1 MRPIELTPIKR
12 LLMSQHQRLT
22 MKLLLI
28 FTTVFILCF
37 AASAQQENEKS
48 APITQEPEKKAEDA
62 NSTEPQASSEQPSEK
77 PTETVVDKTAEQTQ
91 APIEKP
97 LVIAEPI
104 SFLQQQ
110 QEDIKHYLE
119 PDIIKPMLV
128 GMKEHV
134 TLVEVNKTG
143 IAKGVMILLP
153 DWQQNATGSNALNF
167 LRLELPQQGWTT
179 ITIQP
184 PAKPENYPSHANE
197 RDKRIEE
204 NQKALTDY
212 QDDLGLLLKQID
224 EKAKEYPGVIVVI
237 SEGSNGAVLTNIYQK
252 QLVAMPTA
260 LILLSS
266 FLPTTEDNKTV
277 ASSITQLSIPVL
289 DLTLYRD
296 NRYVNPAAQLR
307 SDAVKQEMKPYY
319 RQKQLHNITPSYY
332 PNDLLIKEINGWLA
346 SIGW

>member
-1 MRPIELTPIKR
+1 MSLFQRRSINI
-12 LLMSQHQRLT
+12 LL
-22 MKLLLI
+22 
-28 FTTVFILCF
+28 VFSSVFMLCF
-37 AASAQQENEKS
+37 AALAQQENENS
-48 APITQEPEKKAEDA
+48 AAVSQEQTSE
-62 NSTEPQASSEQPSEK
+62 NSDSNKTEPQKTIEQSSQPL
-77 PTETVVDKTAEQTQ
+77 TDNGTEQTQ
-91 APIEKP
+91 ALINKP
-97 LVIAEPI
+97 AEIVEPI

-134 TLVEVNKTG
+134 ALIEVNKTG

-153 DWQQNATGSNALNF
+153 DWQKNATGSNALNF
-167 LRLELPQQGWTT
+167 LRQQLPQLGWTT

-184 PAKPENYPSHANE
+184 PAKPDNYPSNANE
-197 RDKRIEE
+197 RDKRIEN

-237 SEGSNGAVLTNIYQK
+237 SEGSNGALLNNIYQK
-252 QLVAMPTA
+252 QIVAMPAA

-266 FLPTTEDNKTV
+266 FLPTPEDNKTV

-289 DLTLYRD
+289 DLILYRD
-296 NRYVNPAAQLR
+296 NRHVKPAAQLR

-332 PNDLLIKEINGWLA
+332 PNDSLLKEINGWLA

>member
-1 MRPIELTPIKR
+1 MS
-12 LLMSQHQRLT
+12 LLERRSINI
-22 MKLLLI
+22 LLV
-28 FTTVFILCF
+28 FSSVFILCF
-37 AASAQQENEKS
+37 NALAQQENENPAAVS
-48 APITQEPEKKAEDA
+48 QEQTTENSDTKK
-62 NSTEPQASSEQPSEK
+62 TTPQKPVEQSSEK
-77 PTETVVDKTAEQTQ
+77 IAEQKTGQ
-91 APIEKP
+91 AQTIINKP
-97 LVIAEPI
+97 AEIAEPI

-110 QEDIKHYLE
+110 QQDIKHYLE
-119 PDIIKPMLV
+119 PDIIKPLLV

-134 TLVEVNKTG
+134 TLLEVNKTG

-153 DWQQNATGSNALNF
+153 DWQKNATGSNALNF
-167 LRLELPQQGWTT
+167 LRQQLPKQGWTT
-179 ITIQP
+179 MTIQP
-184 PAKPENYPSHANE
+184 PAKPDNYPSNASE
-197 RDKRIEE
+197 RDKRIEN

-237 SEGSNGAVLTNIYQK
+237 SEGSNGALLNNIYQ
-252 QLVAMPTA
+252 QQIVAMPAA

-266 FLPTTEDNKTV
+266 FLPTLEDNKTV

-296 NRYVNPAAQLR
+296 NRHVKPAAQLR

-332 PNDLLIKEINGWLA
+332 PNDSLIKEINGWLA